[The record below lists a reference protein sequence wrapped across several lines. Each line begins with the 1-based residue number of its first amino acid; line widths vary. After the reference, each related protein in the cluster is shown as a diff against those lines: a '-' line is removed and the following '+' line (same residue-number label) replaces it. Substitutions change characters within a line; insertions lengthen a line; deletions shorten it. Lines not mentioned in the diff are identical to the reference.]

1 LVLRWRDITSI
12 QLLRDMDIAH
22 EVPTTEQE
30 QVRCTLEFLGVSQ
43 SKAQYL
49 VLSNK
54 ARAGWHGVN
63 VQVV

>member
-1 LVLRWRDITSI
+1 
-12 QLLRDMDIAH
+12 MDIAH

-30 QVRCTLEFLGVSQ
+30 QVRCTLKFLGVSQ

-49 VLSNK
+49 VFSNK

-63 VQVV
+63 VQAVR